1 MGKLFL
7 QTKFT
12 SLAVLALFL
21 ADSSAVLLQKEAK
34 KDCGD
39 VGCERHLSY
48 DFDQP
53 TLDKAEAHNVAA
65 NHHFAGATAAAAAAA
80 DAMAAA
86 TAKAGAT
93 AAADAAAG
101 DAKAAAAAA
110 FAGTSYKDKAAFDA
124 AEAANAAAVKSKE
137 VALDASLKAHDDE
150 VAKTLISAR
159 KDRDLAAS
167 TAAKAASDANL
178 KANQERFTYEKD
190 QLERGENQDRL
201 KFVNQATAAKTSE
214 IQGKHDERERANG
227 RLLKALASF

>member
-1 MGKLFL
+1 MGINILIM
-7 QTKFT
+7 KFT
-12 SLAVLALFL
+12 SVAVLALFL
-21 ADSSAVLLQKEAK
+21 ADTSAILLQKEAK

-39 VGCERHLSY
+39 VGCDRHLSY
-48 DFDQP
+48 DFNQP
-53 TLDKAEAHNVAA
+53 DLDKAEAHNVAA
-65 NHHFAGATAAAAAAA
+65 THHFNGATKAAAAAA

-86 TAKAGAT
+86 SATATAT
-93 AAADAAAG
+93 AAAAD
-101 DAKAAAAAA
+101 
-110 FAGTSYKDKAAFDA
+110 FAGTSYKSPDFPAK
-124 AEAANAAAVKSKE
+124 EAANAAAVKDKE
-137 VALDASLKAHDDE
+137 AKLDAALKANDDL

-178 KANQERFTYEKD
+178 KANQERFAYEKD